1 LDDLTLP
8 ELVDSFVTSHLREI
22 DDLHLLVT
30 MASDGDR
37 WFDEDGVARELGMDR
52 RKARAALEH
61 LASRN
66 LLEIRVTGD
75 VRYQFHPGTPTL
87 RMAAS
92 ACVEAYRRYPLA
104 LWRLFSER
112 LDRRRSI
119 RDFADAFRLTR
130 HDDR

>member
-1 LDDLTLP
+1 
-8 ELVDSFVTSHLREI
+8 
-22 DDLHLLVT
+22 
-30 MASDGDR
+30 MASAEDR
-37 WFDEDGVARELGMDR
+37 WFDEDCVARELGIDR

-104 LWRLFSER
+104 LWLLFSER